1 MIRDD
6 VTVYFIRHGQT
17 DWNAA
22 RRYQGQRDIPLNDL
36 GRAQARRNGAALMA
50 LGATLAGAEYVSS
63 PLGRARETMEI
74 MRAAMGLAPSEYR
87 VDEAIKEIH
96 YGHWEGLLAEDMP
109 RLDPQ
114 GLAAR
119 RRDPYRWRP
128 DGGES
133 YADLALRI
141 GRWLGTVERDCVV
154 TSHGGVMRTL
164 QGLVTGLSPAEI
176 LSIDAPQDRIMVIR
190 RGAVDWI

>member
-36 GRAQARRNGAALMA
+36 GRAQARRNGVALLA

-74 MRAAMGLAPSEYR
+74 MRAAMGLAPSGYR

-109 RLDPQ
+109 RLDPE

-119 RRDPYRWRP
+119 RRDPYSWRP

-141 GRWLGTVERDCVV
+141 GRWLGTVEGNSVV

-176 LSIDAPQDRIMVIR
+176 LSIDAPQDRIMVLR
-190 RGAVDWI
+190 RGTVDWI